1 MQLDELHLPFNFGL
15 VGVPWQ
21 VQAVRRVI
29 DAVEDVLPSGGW
41 PGYVLGNHDEARIAS
56 RVGIAQARAAML
68 LLLTLRR
75 IL

>member
-1 MQLDELHLPFNFGL
+1 VLH
-15 VGVPWQ
+15 
-21 VQAVRRVI
+21 
-29 DAVEDVLPSGGW
+29 SGGW